1 MSACKPEYMKNLV
14 DRLRREKHL
23 ESEEY
28 LRLLMSVNE
37 DLLKYINTSAREV
50 AVERFGKA
58 IYARG
63 LIEITNYCRNNCYYC
78 GIRCGNAT
86 LERYRLSIE
95 QILDCCE
102 TGSKLGLKTFVLQG
116 GEDPLMNEDF
126 ITELVTVIRSH
137 FPDHAITL
145 SLGEHSE
152 KAYKRF
158 FAAGANRYL
167 LRHET
172 ANPAH
177 YASLHPAKMSHQ
189 KRMDCLWT
197 LKETG
202 YQTGAGFMV
211 GSPGQ
216 RLEHLVEDILFL
228 QKLRPEM
235 IGIGP
240 FIPQKETSFASEPA
254 GSVEMTLMLI
264 SILRLVFPDALL
276 PATTALA
283 TLTHGYEQGILA
295 GANVV
300 MPNLTPK
307 GYREKY
313 AIYDNKKAARM
324 ELEKEYKELNE
335 QVNSIGYYISDA
347 HGDYK
352 SEAAQQLPSF

>member
-1 MSACKPEYMKNLV
+1 MKNLV
-14 DRLRREKHL
+14 DRLRRERHL
-23 ESEEY
+23 DPEEY
-28 LRLLMSVNE
+28 LQLLMSVNE
-37 DLLKYINTSAREV
+37 DLLKYINESARKV
-50 AVERFGKA
+50 AVEHFGKA
-58 IYARG
+58 IYTRG

-78 GIRCGNAT
+78 GIRCGNSS
-86 LERYRLSIE
+86 LERYRLSID
-95 QILDCCE
+95 QILACCK
-102 TGSKLGLKTFVLQG
+102 TGNKLGLKTFVLQG
-116 GEDPLMNEDF
+116 GEDPAMNEEF
-126 ITELVTVIRSH
+126 IVELVSAIRSH

-177 YASLHPAKMSHQ
+177 YASLHPPQMLHQ
-189 KRMDCLWT
+189 KRLDCLGT

-216 RLEHLVEDILFL
+216 HLDNLVEDILFL

-240 FIPQKETSFASEPA
+240 FIPQKETPFASEPA
-254 GSVEMTLMLI
+254 GSVELTLMLI
-264 SILRLVFPDALL
+264 SILRLSFPDALI

-283 TLTHGYEQGILA
+283 TLTQGYEQGIWA

-313 AIYDNKKAARM
+313 AIYDHKAAACI
-324 ELEKEYKELNE
+324 EVEKEYKELKVQIE
-335 QVNSIGYYISDA
+335 SIGYYISDA
-347 HGDYK
+347 RGDYK
-352 SEAAQQLPSF
+352 LK

>member
-1 MSACKPEYMKNLV
+1 MKNLV

-23 ESEEY
+23 EPEEY
-28 LRLLMSVNE
+28 LRLLTSVNE
-37 DLLKYINTSAREV
+37 DLLSYINESAREV
-50 AVERFGKA
+50 SVAHFGRA

-63 LIEITNYCRNNCYYC
+63 LIEITNHCRNNCYYC
-78 GIRCGNAT
+78 GIRCGNAS
-86 LERYRLSIE
+86 LERYRLSMD
-95 QILDCCE
+95 QILACCE
-102 TGSKLGLKTFVLQG
+102 TGNRLGLKTFVLQG
-116 GEDPLMNEDF
+116 GEDPCMNEEF
-126 ITELVTVIRSH
+126 IVALVAAIRSR

-152 KAYKRF
+152 EAYKRF

-172 ANPAH
+172 ANPVH
-177 YASLHPAKMSHQ
+177 YAFLHPAQMSHQ
-189 KRMDCLWT
+189 KRMGCLRV
-197 LKETG
+197 LKGIG

-216 RLEHLVEDILFL
+216 RLENLVEDLLFL
-228 QKLRPEM
+228 RELRPEM

-240 FIPQKETSFASEPA
+240 FIPQKDTPFASEPA
-254 GSVEMTLMLI
+254 GSVDMTLMLI
-264 SILRLVFPDALL
+264 SILRLMFPEVLL

-283 TLTHGYEQGILA
+283 TLTHGYEQGILS

-313 AIYDNKKAARM
+313 IIYDNKAAATCRNEVSM
-324 ELEKEYKELNE
+324 QAATCRSEVSMQENEYNEVKE
-335 QVNSIGYYISDA
+335 QVESIGYYISDA
-347 HGDYK
+347 RGDYK
-352 SEAAQQLPSF
+352 TK